1 MPLDYQ
7 LINVLTMAETKEER
21 KNILDNMEDNVLKM
35 TLSMERFRF
44 FALLD
49 ETEKDLERNA
59 GAGLLNEDEMALKL
73 ERLRDSRRQ
82 AYERLSAEEKSQ
94 VATPA

>member
-1 MPLDYQ
+1 
-7 LINVLTMAETKEER
+7 MAETKEER